1 MLMTGTFRC
10 APFPCAECSRAA
22 MRIQTSGRAVM
33 WSVQI
38 DELRPGIRE
47 CVREYLRGIY
57 LRNKAASDAKAQQGG
72 KS

>member
-1 MLMTGTFRC
+1 MEQVSIGSFKCSPT
-10 APFPCAECSRAA
+10 PCPECTRAA

-38 DELRPGIRE
+38 DELRPEIRE

-57 LRNKAASDAKAQQGG
+57 LRNKVANDAKGA
-72 KS
+72 